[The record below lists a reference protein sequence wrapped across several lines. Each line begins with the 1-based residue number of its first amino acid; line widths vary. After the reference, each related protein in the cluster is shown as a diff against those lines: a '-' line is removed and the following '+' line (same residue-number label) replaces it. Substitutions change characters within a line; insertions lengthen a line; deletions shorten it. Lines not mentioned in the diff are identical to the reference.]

1 MIIIIRSLVGG
12 KTKHRSDSFSDS
24 GVYVASACFVASV
37 TAPVPQLGD
46 RDDQVLEVG
55 FFVDRLDPVLDELD
69 VPVMKFF
76 FFILIFF
83 KYLI

>member
-1 MIIIIRSLVGG
+1 M
-12 KTKHRSDSFSDS
+12 
-24 GVYVASACFVASV
+24 ASACFVSSV

-46 RDDQVLEVG
+46 RDDKVLEVG

-76 FFILIFF
+76 FLFNCYIGS
-83 KYLI
+83 K